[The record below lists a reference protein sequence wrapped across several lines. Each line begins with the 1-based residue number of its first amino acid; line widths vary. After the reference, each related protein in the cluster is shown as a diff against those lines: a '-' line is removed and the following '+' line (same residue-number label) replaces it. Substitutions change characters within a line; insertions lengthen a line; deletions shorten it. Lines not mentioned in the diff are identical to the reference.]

1 MFIKEKQTRIKIVLI
16 ISLLLFLV
24 ITIRIF
30 YLQLFNNKL
39 SNLANNLWQRNL
51 PVTASRG
58 EILDRNGKI
67 LATNITT
74 TTIYVVPNQIKDK
87 ENVAIKLAEIL
98 NCDKESILKHLNKK
112 TYLEKI
118 NPEGRQLNSETAN
131 KINDL
136 KIDGIYLMKESK
148 RYYPYNTLLSHTLG
162 YVGIDNQG
170 LSGLELQYD
179 KYLTGKDGMIKYT
192 SDGKGNR
199 LNNLEVYEQ
208 PQDGMNI
215 YLTINIDIQ
224 LAVERELENVMNKYN
239 PDAAW
244 AVVMNPNNGEILA
257 MASSPTFN
265 SNNYKEY
272 DLETINRNLPI
283 WKNYEPGSTFKNVTP
298 LLSHKIL
305 YL

>member
-16 ISLLLFLV
+16 ISILLFLV

-179 KYLTGKDGMIKYT
+179 KYLIGKDGMIKYT

-298 LLSHKIL
+298 L
-305 YL
+305 

>member
-16 ISLLLFLV
+16 ISILLFLV

>member
-16 ISLLLFLV
+16 ISILLFLV

-87 ENVAIKLAEIL
+87 ENVAIKLAKIL

>member
-1 MFIKEKQTRIKIVLI
+1 MNNIIEYIIIAQVRTNTPTRLTVFDL
-16 ISLLLFLV
+16 
-24 ITIRIF
+24 
-30 YLQLFNNKL
+30 NNKL

-298 LLSHKIL
+298 LLSHKII

>member
-16 ISLLLFLV
+16 ISILLFLV

-298 LLSHKIL
+298 LLSHKIF

>member
-16 ISLLLFLV
+16 ISILLFLV

-283 WKNYEPGSTFKNVTP
+283 WKNYEPGSTFKNVDT
-298 LLSHKIL
+298 I
-305 YL
+305 

>member
-16 ISLLLFLV
+16 ISILLFLV

-51 PVTASRG
+51 PVNASRG

-74 TTIYVVPNQIKDK
+74 TTLYVVPNPINDQ

-283 WKNYEPGSTFKNVTP
+283 WKNYEPGSTFNIVPPESDT
-298 LLSHKIL
+298 
-305 YL
+305 

>member
-16 ISLLLFLV
+16 ISILLFLV

-87 ENVAIKLAEIL
+87 DNVAIKLAEIL

-298 LLSHKIL
+298 LLSHKIF